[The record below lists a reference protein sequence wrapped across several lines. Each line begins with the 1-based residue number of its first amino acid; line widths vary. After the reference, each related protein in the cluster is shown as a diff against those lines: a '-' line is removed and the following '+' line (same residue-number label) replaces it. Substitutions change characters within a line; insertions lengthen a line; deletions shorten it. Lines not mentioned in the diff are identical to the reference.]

1 MATSEQAKLDRLKM
15 PDIGDLL
22 DGRYRIQAVLA
33 TGGMGV
39 VLRAEQLPMER
50 PVAIKLLHPH
60 IAAGNEKL
68 LGRFEQEVR
77 LAKLLN
83 HPNTIRLYD
92 FGESSEGLVY
102 VAMEFLDGRDLKRLI
117 AEEGCLPVGR
127 AVEITRQM
135 LDGLAEAHAHDFI
148 HRDLKPSNV
157 FVTENRRGEDV
168 VKLLD
173 FGIAKSLDGS
183 DVDLTG
189 SGSICGTPGY
199 VAPEYLQSESLEK
212 ASDIY
217 AVGLI
222 LLEMLIGQRVFKG
235 DGAVQTMMMHLQID
249 PDIPP
254 EIERTPLAPIIRKA
268 TCKRPEERYA
278 DADQM
283 LQALEAIIE
292 ELPQDLRVDGYESP
306 QSQGVSEKA
315 VTPPPKVEKKLA
327 GGSESTSLEEDSSA
341 SIPEPEPTPISVANH
356 QSGPHSLEPPQP
368 KADSSALSPPPLKL
382 PKPSVS
388 KRPAPKPPVSKPPV
402 PKPAQSEPSQSEP
415 SQSEP
420 SQSEPAK
427 QGEPVRAAVP
437 EGETGELG
445 VDDADFFAA
454 DSNKKVWMIGGGAS
468 ACLVIALF
476 GFLMTDPGEAPEI
489 DAGDDEAAAAERS
502 GEPESAADGA
512 EAGATRA
519 LAATEDAGG
528 DAAGADEVKKLRFD
542 LDTDPSG
549 ATARVGEQVLGTTPL
564 VYQVAVEELPQ
575 TVHFEQEGY
584 AVKTTELTEESSPIV
599 VEVLD
604 KLDKKVERDDGA
616 RGSER
621 AGSRRGGARNGKG
634 RKAGGE
640 RKEKLSDDKVEK
652 VLDEFLVE

>member
-254 EIERTPLAPIIRKA
+254 ELERTPLAPVIRKA

-283 LQALEAIIE
+283 LQALEAVIE
-292 ELPQDLRVDGYESP
+292 ELPQELRVDGYESP

-327 GGSESTSLEEDSSA
+327 GESEPTSLEEDSSA
-341 SIPEPEPTPISVANH
+341 SIPDPDPTPISVANH

-368 KADSSALSPPPLKL
+368 KAESSTPPPPPLEL

-388 KRPAPKPPVSKPPV
+388 KRAAPH
-402 PKPAQSEPSQSEP
+402 
-415 SQSEP
+415 
-420 SQSEPAK
+420 
-427 QGEPVRAAVP
+427 
-437 EGETGELG
+437 
-445 VDDADFFAA
+445 
-454 DSNKKVWMIGGGAS
+454 KKIWMIGGGAS

-489 DAGDDEAAAAERS
+489 DAGADGAAAAERS
-502 GEPESAADGA
+502 GEPESADDGT
-512 EAGATRA
+512 EAAATRA

-528 DAAGADEVKKLRFD
+528 DAAGADEVQKLRFD

-549 ATARVGEQVLGTTPL
+549 ATARVGEQVIGTTPL
-564 VYQVAVEELPQ
+564 VYQVAAEELPQ

-584 AVKTTELTEESSPIV
+584 AVETTELTEESSPIV

-604 KLDKKVERDDGA
+604 KLDKTAERNDGA
-616 RGSER
+616 RGAER
-621 AGSRRGGARNGKG
+621 AGNRRGGARNGKG

-640 RKEKLSDDKVEK
+640 RKKKLSDDKVEK